1 MLLYGPLYHLRQ
13 KSLWSMQFSGIGF
26 SYPVK
31 YKTILKLT
39 KKIVR
44 VFRFVARSKVLQP
57 FFQLLRKTD
66 HPIYCAH
73 SLLRGHAYRV
83 YNFGLK
89 FINGVSSLQHW
100 YRGVSSYLKLGGG
113 GSNSNA
119 CGGAFYSAQ
128 NWGNCSPVTPLW

>member
-1 MLLYGPLYHLRQ
+1 MILKPNLLKYLFFSFITAVFCFSNSRKCEWERIKQVLTTWITLALT
-13 KSLWSMQFSGIGF
+13 SNNALLLWSMQFSGIGF

-39 KKIVR
+39 KKNVR

-73 SLLRGHAYRV
+73 SSLRVHAYRV

-89 FINGVSSLQHW
+89 FINGVCSLQ
-100 YRGVSSYLKLGGG
+100 
-113 GSNSNA
+113 N
-119 CGGAFYSAQ
+119 
-128 NWGNCSPVTPLW
+128 